1 MRDPLRVVSVAT
13 NKNPVRPTSRDW
25 RGEGSNS
32 LNYTVVLRLSRS
44 MNSRELDA
52 LERTGWNPKFR
63 TSPDNSTQLH
73 VTNITLEEIE
83 QGMAVINE
91 RLAQAEKDALAAELA
106 DEKANTEDAAREA
119 AEDARLKAI
128 TDRINK
134 NLQ

>member
-1 MRDPLRVVSVAT
+1 
-13 NKNPVRPTSRDW
+13 
-25 RGEGSNS
+25 
-32 LNYTVVLRLSRS
+32 

-52 LERTGWNPKFR
+52 LERTDWNPKFR

-73 VTNITLEEIE
+73 ATNITVEEIE
-83 QGMAVINE
+83 QLIPGINE

>member
-1 MRDPLRVVSVAT
+1 
-13 NKNPVRPTSRDW
+13 
-25 RGEGSNS
+25 
-32 LNYTVVLRLSRS
+32 
-44 MNSRELDA
+44 
-52 LERTGWNPKFR
+52 
-63 TSPDNSTQLH
+63 LH
-73 VTNITLEEIE
+73 ATNITLEEIE

-106 DEKANTEDAAREA
+106 DEKASTEDAAREA

>member
-1 MRDPLRVVSVAT
+1 MRDPLRVVSVVT
-13 NKNPVRPTSRDW
+13 NKVHPTSRDW

-63 TSPDNSTQLH
+63 ISPDNSTQLH

-83 QGMAVINE
+83 QGIAVINE

-106 DEKANTEDAAREA
+106 DEKANTEDVAREA